1 MELNDVEKYPAKNY
15 QESSKLQ
22 PNIQMKLKGEMA

>member
-15 QESSKLQ
+15 QESKLQ
-22 PNIQMKLKGEMA
+22 PNIQRKLKGEMA